1 MDQIQ
6 RDIRLGQVFSPAA
19 PVDKL
24 KLFAGRA
31 QQRADFIDAVLQRG
45 RHAVLFG
52 ERGVGKT
59 SLSSVIKEFLEK
71 LGETVLAPRVNCDF
85 TDTFS
90 TIWKKVF
97 KEFRYIEER
106 QKIGFGEESDAILH
120 SVAEQVE
127 GRDVTPDD
135 VRDVLSAVGQ
145 NRILIVIIDEFDRVA
160 ERMGTLFSD
169 TIKTLSDQSVP
180 ATLVLVGV
188 ADTVETL
195 IREHES
201 VERALAQIRVPRM
214 SRDELNEIITLGLK
228 DIEMTIQDDARARLV
243 ALSQGLPHYT
253 HLVGLYAARNANR
266 ENRLEISRSEIR
278 AGVEEAVKNAQESIV
293 ATHHRSVMSA
303 RGESLYRQVAL
314 ACALAKT
321 DERGYFTSSSVR
333 RPMSVI
339 MGRTYDIP
347 AFARHMNEFCET
359 TRGPI
364 LQKIGTPRNYRFRFV
379 NPLMQ
384 PFIIMDGM
392 SKGLIDDDKLAELG
406 SEI

>member
-1 MDQIQ
+1 
-6 RDIRLGQVFSPAA
+6 
-19 PVDKL
+19 
-24 KLFAGRA
+24 
-31 QQRADFIDAVLQRG
+31 
-45 RHAVLFG
+45 
-52 ERGVGKT
+52 
-59 SLSSVIKEFLEK
+59 
-71 LGETVLAPRVNCDF
+71 
-85 TDTFS
+85 
-90 TIWKKVF
+90 
-97 KEFRYIEER
+97 
-106 QKIGFGEESDAILH
+106 
-120 SVAEQVE
+120 
-127 GRDVTPDD
+127 
-135 VRDVLSAVGQ
+135 
-145 NRILIVIIDEFDRVA
+145 
-160 ERMGTLFSD
+160 
-169 TIKTLSDQSVP
+169 
-180 ATLVLVGV
+180 
-188 ADTVETL
+188 
-195 IREHES
+195 
-201 VERALAQIRVPRM
+201 M

>member
-71 LGETVLAPRVNCDF
+71 VGQTVLAPRVNCDF

-106 QKIGFGEESDAILH
+106 QKIGFGGESDAILH

-188 ADTVETL
+188 ADIVEAL

-228 DIEMTIQDDARARLV
+228 DVEMTIQDDARARLV

-293 ATHHRSVMSA
+293 ATHHRAVMSA
-303 RGESLYRQVAL
+303 RVESLYRQVAL

-392 SKGLIDDDKLAELG
+392 SKGLIDDDKLTELG